1 VKGRYAVFPMPL
13 QQDAEAFGAQG
24 ILSPGAA
31 IDLVVFV
38 PLSFDVLRE
47 QVSLGVSTVAGG

>member
-1 VKGRYAVFPMPL
+1 MPL